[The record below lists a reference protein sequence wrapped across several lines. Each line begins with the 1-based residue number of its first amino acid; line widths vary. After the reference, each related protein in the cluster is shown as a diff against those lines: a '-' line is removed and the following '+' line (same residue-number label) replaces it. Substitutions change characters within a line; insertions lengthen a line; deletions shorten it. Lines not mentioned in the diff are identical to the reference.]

1 MAVEGSNCHDIPD
14 DVKTRLYEMI
24 SRSTVGYEREQHRK
38 KIKVGTAGA
47 KAGASRS
54 PRGPCSTSSRS
65 RMKARVCLECSW
77 VRMMRPA

>member
-1 MAVEGSNCHDIPD
+1 VAVEGSNCHDIPD

-54 PRGPCSTSSRS
+54 PSMLCGCGDD
-65 RMKARVCLECSW
+65 
-77 VRMMRPA
+77 